1 MPRTAAAQVGTIKEA
16 TGSARFESG
25 QTIVLAS
32 VYGPSQPRYSRH
44 EEYDRA
50 TLDVTFNLAAMPN
63 VTNAGWGGLEE
74 DGADDDS
81 GDLGVGVG
89 NAAGIVGSMVAST
102 TSAELVRR
110 EREGVRILTQALL
123 PCIDVKAC
131 PRTLIVIKVC
141 VLRNDGAAMSAAINA
156 CSLALLNA
164 GIPLLYFPMALTYS
178 VLDPGTG
185 AGVLDPTAEHEA
197 RAASTFVFTLRHMHT
212 APGAASDQHG
222 LSVVQVHATGVFAVE
237 HIEVVSR
244 EALAAGPKLSRFF
257 RSAVKTA

>member
-1 MPRTAAAQVGTIKEA
+1 MPRTVAAQVGSIREA
-16 TGSARFESG
+16 AGSARWESG

-63 VTNAGWGGLEE
+63 VSNAGWGSLED
-74 DGADDDS
+74 DGADD
-81 GDLGVGVG
+81 GGGVLGVGVG
-89 NAAGIVGSMVAST
+89 GAGIVGTMVAST

-110 EREGVRILTQALL
+110 EREGVHILMQALL

-131 PRTLIVIKVC
+131 PRTLIVINVC

-178 VLDPGTG
+178 VLDAGTG

-197 RAASTFVFTLRHMHT
+197 RAASTFVFTLRHTHIVPAA
-212 APGAASDQHG
+212 APDQHG
-222 LSVVQVHATGVFAVE
+222 LSVTQMHATGVFTVGHMEA
-237 HIEVVSR
+237 VSR
-244 EALAAGPKLSRFF
+244 EVLTAGPELSRFF